1 MTDRTFGPQTAKF
14 DGGLGN
20 VKPDDLARELNKIPL
35 FMTELPEE
43 DNDAMVALQSLIYDG
58 PAEEVAENFKNQ
70 GNDAFKSGPE
80 HYQDAITYYTK
91 ALEAQCNDMKLIE
104 IIYVNRAAVNL
115 ELQLNLLENY
125 RRVLNDCA
133 QALKLNPKNVKAY
146 YRSAKALY
154 ALDKMD
160 EALDCCER
168 GLQIEPQNKAFQTE
182 KQKCLNHKQVLD
194 QKRREKTERDR
205 TLRETKEAI
214 DRSINSR
221 GIRTKTTSDAPSTDA
236 QVHLDP
242 ENPDRL
248 IWPVFFLYPE
258 YRESDF
264 ISQFHED
271 DTFLDHLEVMFESPA
286 PWDKDFKYKPKTIKI
301 YFETDSD
308 DGDRVALVN
317 IEKQVTLG
325 EALKNK
331 KYVVKNRIP
340 SFIILTDDRFGKE
353 FVSRYQMR

>member
-1 MTDRTFGPQTAKF
+1 MTDRTCGPQNARF

-20 VKPDDLARELNKIPL
+20 VNPDDLAREFNKIPL

-43 DNDAMVALQSLIYDG
+43 DNDTLAALQSLIYDG

-70 GNDAFKSGPE
+70 GNEAFKSGRE
-80 HYQDAITYYTK
+80 HYQDANTYYTK

-115 ELQLNLLENY
+115 ELRE
-125 RRVLNDCA
+125 VLNDCA
-133 QALKLNPKNVKAY
+133 QALKLNPRNVKAY

-154 ALDKMD
+154 ALDKIE

-182 KQKCLNHKQVLD
+182 KQKCLKRKEVLD
-194 QKRREKTERDR
+194 QKRREKNERDR
-205 TLRETKEAI
+205 KERETKEAI
-214 DRSINSR
+214 DKAINSR

-264 ISQFHED
+264 INQFHED
-271 DTFLDHLEVMFESPA
+271 NTFLDHLEVMFESAA
-286 PWDKDFKYKPKTIKI
+286 PWDKDSRYTPKTIKI

-308 DGDRVALVN
+308 DGDKVTLVN
-317 IEKQVTLG
+317 TEKEVTLG
-325 EALKNK
+325 EVLKNK